1 MSIMPAVLLMSMSND
16 IPLLMP
22 MPMPMSSAIPSDAT
36 MPMPMPIMSM
46 LPTAILLLLLEVP
59 ACARYAGAI
68 ILISGIVCG

>member
-16 IPLLMP
+16 IPLL

-68 ILISGIVCG
+68 ILISAIVCG